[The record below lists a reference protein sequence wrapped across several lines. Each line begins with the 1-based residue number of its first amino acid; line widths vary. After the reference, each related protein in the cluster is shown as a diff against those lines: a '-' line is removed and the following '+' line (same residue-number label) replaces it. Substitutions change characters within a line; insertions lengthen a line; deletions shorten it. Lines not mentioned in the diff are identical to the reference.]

1 MITIPWE
8 DGSGD
13 NLYLNIN
20 QGTGNRVITIT
31 SDVNYGNDRS
41 IDLTLTTSDGSKS
54 VILTVN
60 QINYARQFV
69 GSDGLYLDINGE
81 GLGDKIISNN

>member
-54 VILTVN
+54 VTLTVK
-60 QINYARQFV
+60 QINYRQFV
-69 GSDGLYLDINGE
+69 GSNGLYLDINGE
-81 GLGDKIISNN
+81 GLGEKIISNN